1 MTPRK
6 NALLYVAFG
15 VAWIFLSDKVLSR
28 LQLPHSWEVLKGL
41 AFVMATGLVV
51 YLISRRFVNQVL
63 KESEAAR
70 RADEKFRLSVEKA
83 PVGIAIVSGNEFR
96 YLNPTALGYFGMA
109 EQTAPPIPPSCFSI
123 PIDKLSASA
132 VEVDCARKDG
142 THIPLAV
149 RGVPIDNEGEA
160 ATLVFLRDLTEE
172 RHRQRWLESLA
183 NSVPAIVWVT
193 KNDGSNVYLNDQW
206 EAYCGEGAG
215 KTPREFMHP
224 DERDFTLARW
234 GQAAAN
240 QQPFEMQLR
249 LRRRDGEYRWHVA
262 RAVPVR
268 DAAGHI
274 EYWFGVTIDIED
286 NVRASLNL
294 ERVREAE
301 RARIARELHD
311 DLAQSLV
318 TAKLQLELAECADCP
333 EVATVEKAKRQIA
346 RALESTR
353 SLSTV
358 LRPPILDQVGLAA
371 ALEWLCTDFEKR
383 TNVVCTPRL
392 DRDALSAF
400 GAEESRIAI
409 FRVVQEALSNIARHA
424 KATEVVVDVTR
435 EHDKVRF
442 SVNDNGVGFQADR
455 QATSL
460 GLTGV
465 RERARLIGAFLHI
478 ESAPG
483 AGTSLRL
490 EVPLSS
496 GTAATN

>member
-15 VAWIFLSDKVLSR
+15 FAWIFLSDRLLSR
-28 LQLPHSWEVLKGL
+28 LHLPHSWEVLKGL
-41 AFVMATGLVV
+41 AFVLGTGVVV
-51 YLISRRFVNQVL
+51 YLISRRFLNQVK
-63 KESEAAR
+63 KEAEAAR

-83 PVGIAIVSGNEFR
+83 PVGIAIVAGDQFR
-96 YLNPTALGYFGMA
+96 YLNPAAQGYFGIA
-109 EQTAPPIPPSCFSI
+109 ENASPKGTPTSFGI

-132 VEVDCARKDG
+132 IDVECVRSDG
-142 THIPLAV
+142 AQIALAV
-149 RGVPIDNEGEA
+149 RGVPIDNEGAA

-172 RHRQRWLESLA
+172 RRRQHWLESLA

-193 KNDGSNVYLNDQW
+193 RNDGSNVYLNEQW
-206 EAYCGEGAG
+206 EIYCGEGAQ

-224 DERDFTLARW
+224 DERDLTLARW
-234 GQAAAN
+234 AQSAAK

-268 DAAGHI
+268 DASGKL

-311 DLAQSLV
+311 DLAQALV
-318 TAKLQLELAECADCP
+318 TAKLQLELAECTDGP
-333 EVATVEKAKRQIA
+333 EVGAVHNAKRQIS

-353 SLSTV
+353 SLSTM

-371 ALEWLCTDFEKR
+371 ALEWLCSDFEKR
-383 TNVVCTPRL
+383 TNVVCTPKL
-392 DRDALSAF
+392 DRQALSAF
-400 GAEESRIAI
+400 GTEESRIAI
-409 FRVVQEALSNIARHA
+409 FRTVQEALSNVARHA
-424 KATEVVVDVTR
+424 QATEVFVGAMR
-435 EHDKVRF
+435 EDGKVLF
-442 SVNDNGVGFQADR
+442 SVRDNGVGFDSGR
-455 QATSL
+455 PTSSL

-465 RERARLIGAFLHI
+465 RERARLIGALLDI
-478 ESAPG
+478 QSAPG
-483 AGTSLRL
+483 TGTNLRL
-490 EVPLSS
+490 EVPIAS
-496 GTAATN
+496 GAVVN